1 MWNMRTELAAV
12 LIGVLVAGAA
22 PGFVAA
28 QQQPKP
34 FPWENDANKFLN
46 RGIPK
51 VENPIDKRINRG
63 LKSLGLPTQPQLDI
77 TKNAEPLPEPPGLSE
92 AVIPQLDTN
101 RDGVVSRDEYFTGR
115 QRPATAGAQGTTRHV
130 RRMQRL
136 NSRFRAA
143 DSNRDGRLSG
153 PEIDAMKGR
162 RF

>member
-1 MWNMRTELAAV
+1 MWNMRTEFAAV

-63 LKSLGLPTQPQLDI
+63 LRSLGLPTQPQLDI
-77 TKNAEPLPEPPGLSE
+77 TKDAEPLPQPPGLSE
-92 AVIPQLDTN
+92 AVIPRLDTN
-101 RDGVVSRDEYFTGR
+101 CDGVVSRDEYFTGR
-115 QRPATAGAQGTTRHV
+115 QRPATAGAAGTNRHV
-130 RRMQRL
+130 RRINRL

-143 DSNRDGRLSG
+143 DRNRDGRLSG